1 MAAAKA
7 KAKAKG
13 AKAKGGGK
21 SAFAAIVKKA
31 MAEAAPAWRYVD
43 TTGGSGPLV
52 TFAKEPGKKTPR
64 LLETVVFQKGLHG
77 ASWFRVNLFPS
88 FEGPIAASTTEH
100 ALFEGETLGPD
111 LGFEDEDA
119 LHAAVSAECARLDKT
134 AAKFFARFEKA
145 YPKLDKLFGN
155 LVGHYAAWLADPKGG
170 AALAPEAFAMDDAGK
185 CPAFDAFAKHLAKK
199 KLTWKEKVLD
209 LETPLWRFWNGGR
222 PMRKAD
228 YQKGDYYDCTV
239 CKDFVALSRG
249 TLVKKKAAGGEH
261 WAFVCKKH

>member
-100 ALFEGETLGPD
+100 ALFEGETVGP
-111 LGFEDEDA
+111 
-119 LHAAVSAECARLDKT
+119 
-134 AAKFFARFEKA
+134 
-145 YPKLDKLFGN
+145 
-155 LVGHYAAWLADPKGG
+155 
-170 AALAPEAFAMDDAGK
+170 
-185 CPAFDAFAKHLAKK
+185 
-199 KLTWKEKVLD
+199 
-209 LETPLWRFWNGGR
+209 
-222 PMRKAD
+222 
-228 YQKGDYYDCTV
+228 
-239 CKDFVALSRG
+239 
-249 TLVKKKAAGGEH
+249 
-261 WAFVCKKH
+261 